1 MVTRGPHVR
10 WPKGLPGDA
19 DAIGA
24 VEVGEHQDMEQFRVE
39 SSSERVETLAQD
51 SLDVL
56 QAHELTLAP
65 RRRSSGFVRLERL
78 VSP

>member
-10 WPKGLPGDA
+10 WPKGFPGDA

-24 VEVGEHQDMEQFRVE
+24 VEVGGHQDMEQFRVE
-39 SSSERVETLAQD
+39 SSTERVETLAQD

-56 QAHELTLAP
+56 QAHEGG
-65 RRRSSGFVRLERL
+65 R
-78 VSP
+78 